1 MDKKVVKMA
10 ADLMRDLGLTE
21 IKLKDGDTEIE
32 MKRESSRALSNNTSS
47 VKDETLQKS
56 ASDAE
61 NDEYAD
67 VLCPLIG
74 VFHAAPDRGE
84 TPFTYVGK
92 KVSKGDVLCIIES
105 MKMHSEITSDYD
117 GTVISVFAGDDTL
130 VEYGQP
136 LFRIALD

>member
-56 ASDAE
+56 ASD
-61 NDEYAD
+61 D
-67 VLCPLIG
+67 
-74 VFHAAPDRGE
+74 
-84 TPFTYVGK
+84 
-92 KVSKGDVLCIIES
+92 
-105 MKMHSEITSDYD
+105 
-117 GTVISVFAGDDTL
+117 
-130 VEYGQP
+130 
-136 LFRIALD
+136 

>member
-10 ADLMRDLGLTE
+10 ADLMRELGLTE

-32 MKRESSRALSNNTSS
+32 MKREAFHSSETPS
-47 VKDETLQKS
+47 VKSAPKS
-56 ASDAE
+56 ELECD

-74 VFHAAPDRGE
+74 VFHTSPAQGE
-84 TPFTYVGK
+84 PPFAYVGK
-92 KVSKGDVLCIIES
+92 KVNKGDVLCIIES

-117 GTVISVFAGDDTL
+117 GTVISVFMPDDAL